1 MGENRKYHELF
12 EMIRLYDYPSP
23 NPNPNPNPNQNPN
36 LTLTLTITITNPL
49 ISATLIERN
58 IFGSIWCISKIFPLF
73 GKVVCVAF

>member
-49 ISATLIERN
+49 ISATLIEMN
-58 IFGSIWCISKIFPLF
+58 IFGSILVYFENFPSF
-73 GKVVCVAF
+73 R